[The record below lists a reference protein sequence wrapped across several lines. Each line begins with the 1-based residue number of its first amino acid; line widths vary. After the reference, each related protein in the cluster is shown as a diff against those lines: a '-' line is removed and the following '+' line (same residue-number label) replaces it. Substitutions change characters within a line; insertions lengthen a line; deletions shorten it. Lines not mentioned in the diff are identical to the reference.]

1 MAQSEDTF
9 EIRDK
14 VAVFTTYES
23 YLDSLVGESDRAFLD
38 DDDLARGLVAL
49 GLRGS
54 GDVLS
59 REEFDA
65 RKKADRD
72 RHLHKDV
79 LPKPLAAMGKDLT
92 GKVLLAALAAREPL
106 VRNGKLTVIVYIR
119 DYNSKGQEVSGYID
133 LAHRCGRRAGQRKTA
148 ARHGSGRVVLVNRKG
163 ASRHRP
169 IQRGPCRLVPV
180 RLCAATT
187 GSSFEPQVANGGF
200 RVLLRRVKKGEAR
213 VHMYVGVDLRE
224 RPQTWRSAAVDGAD
238 GRLRAISSYPRLA
251 ALAEAVRPG
260 LLQLCDT
267 SEC

>member
-133 LAHRCGRRAGQRKTA
+133 LAHRCGRRAADA
-148 ARHGSGRVVLVNRKG
+148 ARGSGRRQRGTGVGVWCLRTERGVTPPADPKRALSAGTRTFVRGHDRVVL
-163 ASRHRP
+163 
-169 IQRGPCRLVPV
+169 
-180 RLCAATT
+180 
-187 GSSFEPQVANGGF
+187 
-200 RVLLRRVKKGEAR
+200 
-213 VHMYVGVDLRE
+213 
-224 RPQTWRSAAVDGAD
+224 
-238 GRLRAISSYPRLA
+238 
-251 ALAEAVRPG
+251 
-260 LLQLCDT
+260 
-267 SEC
+267 

>member
-14 VAVFTTYES
+14 VAVFLSYES
-23 YLDSLVGESDRAFLD
+23 YLDSLVTDSDRAFLD

-59 REEFDA
+59 REEFDT

-79 LPKPLAAMGKDLT
+79 LPKPLASMGKDLT

-133 LAHRCGRRAGQRKTA
+133 LAHRRVHGGA
-148 ARHGSGRVVLVNRKG
+148 AHLVLVG
-163 ASRHRP
+163 WWQIGWPPSSVE
-169 IQRGPCRLVPV
+169 CPV
-180 RLCAATT
+180 AC
-187 GSSFEPQVANGGF
+187 N
-200 RVLLRRVKKGEAR
+200 
-213 VHMYVGVDLRE
+213 
-224 RPQTWRSAAVDGAD
+224 
-238 GRLRAISSYPRLA
+238 
-251 ALAEAVRPG
+251 
-260 LLQLCDT
+260 CDILF
-267 SEC
+267 SVC